1 MQAFY
6 LFSGLLIC
14 FALFLLI
21 YPLVKAASDNGFQA
35 QSLITRAELQSVA
48 GLKARGVI
56 DAPAYEKSR
65 RELADTLLKALE
77 APAKSSRTPMLI
89 GAFFLSCLP
98 LAVMGLYKFVG
109 APGGLSFAPPAL
121 AAQNSAPTAT
131 ATGTSMAAAKIPDAS
146 ATPAANAAPGMD
158 LKKAAEGL
166 KARLDAAPDD
176 GAGWELLGRTY
187 FEIEDF
193 ANASEAL
200 AKAIKILPKSAELYA
215 QHGEA
220 VMNAARPN
228 LPPPEAEASL
238 DQALAIDAKNQNALW
253 LKGVCRKLAGD
264 AKAALATW
272 TLLAEQLPPGSES
285 ANSVGQQIQALRVEL
300 GLTNSQASPVTMPT
314 PAAANATEPAPA
326 ESAVAEGEAAQT
338 AGSDTVSD
346 AAVTLEI
353 TLSAELKKQLGPND
367 VLFVFAK
374 AASGPPMPL
383 AAHRSPAIA
392 LQENTPIRITL
403 TDADAMMPNMK
414 LSRFP
419 QITLGAR
426 VSKSGVA
433 NATSGDFQGS
443 SATLTQPL
451 SGVIKLEISQVLP

>member
-21 YPLVKAASDNGFQA
+21 YPLIKAAADNGFQVQA
-35 QSLITRAELQSVA
+35 RKILGELKSVA
-48 GLKARGVI
+48 GLKNQGVI
-56 DAPAYEKSR
+56 DASAYEKSR

-77 APAKSSRTPMLI
+77 APTKSNRAPMLI

-98 LAVMGLYKFVG
+98 LAVMGLYKVVG

-121 AAQNSAPTAT
+121 ASQNLSAPNSAAT
-131 ATGTSMAAAKIPDAS
+131 SASAAAPEPAS
-146 ATPAANAAPGMD
+146 SAPAAPSMD

-166 KARLDAAPDD
+166 RARLDAAPDD
-176 GAGWELLGRTY
+176 GPGWELLGRTY

-193 ANASEAL
+193 ANAAEAL

-220 VMNAARPN
+220 VMNAARSTSA

-300 GLTNSQASPVTMPT
+300 GMAPPTAASAGAAAGPS
-314 PAAANATEPAPA
+314 PAAATSAETAAPA
-326 ESAVAEGEAAQT
+326 GISAASVK
-338 AGSDTVSD
+338 
-346 AAVTLEI
+346 LEI
-353 TLSAELKKQLGPND
+353 TLSPELKKQLAPND

-383 AAHRSPAIA
+383 AAHRSPAMA
-392 LQENTPIRITL
+392 LNGDDAVAITL
-403 TDADAMMPNMK
+403 TDADAMMPTMK
-414 LSRFP
+414 LSMFP
-419 QITLGAR
+419 QIKLGAR
-426 VSKSGVA
+426 ISKSGVA
-433 NATSGDFQGS
+433 NASSGDFQAL
-443 SATLTQPL
+443 SAVLTQPVN
-451 SGVIKLEISQVLP
+451 GVIKLEISEILP

>member
-6 LFSGLLIC
+6 LFSGLMIC

-21 YPLVKAASDNGFQA
+21 YPLIKAASDNGFQA
-35 QSLITRAELQSVA
+35 QTRKTMAELNSVS
-48 GLKARGVI
+48 GLKKQGVL

-77 APAKSSRTPMLI
+77 APAKSNRTPMLI

-98 LAVMGLYKFVG
+98 LAVMGLYKAVG

-121 AAQNSAPTAT
+121 AAQNLNAPN
-131 ATGTSMAAAKIPDAS
+131 AAATTTSTAAPEQTAG
-146 ATPAANAAPGMD
+146 APAAAGMD

-166 KARLDAAPDD
+166 RARLDAAPDD
-176 GAGWELLGRTY
+176 GPGWELLGRTY

-193 ANASEAL
+193 ANAAESL

-228 LPPPEAEASL
+228 MPPPAAEASL
-238 DQALAIDAKNQNALW
+238 DQALAIDGKNQNALW
-253 LKGVCRKLAGD
+253 LKGVSRKLAGD
-264 AKAALATW
+264 AKAALANW

-285 ANSVGQQIQALRVEL
+285 AKSVGQQIEVLRVEL
-300 GLTNSQASPVTMPT
+300 GLTTPNATPPAAPPLTEPAVAETAVAPAA
-314 PAAANATEPAPA
+314 PAAASNDAT
-326 ESAVAEGEAAQT
+326 
-338 AGSDTVSD
+338 
-346 AAVTLEI
+346 VTLEI
-353 TLSAELKKQLGPND
+353 TLSPELKKQLGPND

-392 LQENTPIRITL
+392 LNADAPVRVTL
-403 TDADAMMPNMK
+403 SDADAMMPSMK
-414 LSRFP
+414 LSMFP
-419 QITLGAR
+419 QFTLGAR

-433 NATSGDFQGS
+433 NASSGDFQVLS
-443 SATLTQPL
+443 EVLTQPVN
-451 SGVIKLEISQVLP
+451 GVIKLEISEVLP

>member
-6 LFSGLLIC
+6 LFSGLMIC

-21 YPLVKAASDNGFQA
+21 YPLIKAASDNGFRA
-35 QSLITRAELQSVA
+35 QTRKTSGELKSVA
-48 GLKARGVI
+48 ALKAGGVI
-56 DAPAYEKSR
+56 DAAAYEKSR

-77 APAKSSRTPMLI
+77 APVKSNRTPMLV
-89 GAFFLSCLP
+89 GAFFLSCVP
-98 LAVMGLYKFVG
+98 LAVMGVYKAVG

-121 AAQNSAPTAT
+121 AAQNSTAPNAAAT
-131 ATGTSMAAAKIPDAS
+131 AATAAAPEQTAG
-146 ATPAANAAPGMD
+146 APAAAGMD

-166 KARLDAAPDD
+166 RARLDAAPDD
-176 GAGWELLGRTY
+176 GPGWELLGRTY

-193 ANASEAL
+193 ANAAESL

-228 LPPPEAEASL
+228 MPPPEAEASL
-238 DQALAIDAKNQNALW
+238 DQALAIDGKNQNALW
-253 LKGVCRKLAGD
+253 LKGVSRKLAGD
-264 AKAALATW
+264 ANAALANW

-285 ANSVGQQIQALRVEL
+285 AKSVGEQIEVLRVEL
-300 GLTNSQASPVTMPT
+300 GLSAPSAAP
-314 PAAANATEPAPA
+314 PAAAILTEPAVA
-326 ESAVAEGEAAQT
+326 ETAVAPVEPAAAST
-338 AGSDTVSD
+338 D
-346 AAVTLEI
+346 ATVTLEI
-353 TLSAELKKQLGPND
+353 TLSPELKKQLGPND

-374 AASGPPMPL
+374 AASGPPAPL

-392 LQENTPIRITL
+392 LNADAPVRITL
-403 TDADAMMPNMK
+403 SDADAMMPSMK
-414 LSRFP
+414 LSMFP

-433 NATSGDFQGS
+433 NATSGDFQVLS
-443 SATLTQPL
+443 EALTQPVN
-451 SGVIKLEISQVLP
+451 GVLKLEISEVLP

>member
-6 LFSGLLIC
+6 LFSGLMIC

-21 YPLVKAASDNGFQA
+21 QPLIKAASDNGFQA
-35 QSLITRAELQSVA
+35 QTRKTLTELQSVA

-77 APAKSSRTPMLI
+77 APAKSNRAPMLV

-98 LAVMGLYKFVG
+98 LAVMGLYKTVG

-121 AAQNSAPTAT
+121 AAQNSTAPSAG
-131 ATGTSMAAAKIPDAS
+131 ASSEPAAAPEQTGTSGGAAG
-146 ATPAANAAPGMD
+146 APGMD

-166 KARLDAAPDD
+166 RARLDAEPND

-187 FEIEDF
+187 FEIQDF
-193 ANASEAL
+193 ANAADAL
-200 AKAIKILPKSAELYA
+200 ARAIKLLPKNAELYA
-215 QHGEA
+215 RHGEA

-238 DQALAIDAKNQNALW
+238 DQALAIDGKNQNALW

-264 AKAALATW
+264 AKAALANW
-272 TLLAEQLPPGSES
+272 TLLAEQLPPGTES
-285 ANSVGQQIQALRVEL
+285 ATSVGQQIDALRVEL
-300 GLTNSQASPVTMPT
+300 GLTDSDASPAATPMTTPTQAVPVVAAPT
-314 PAAANATEPAPA
+314 PVQT
-326 ESAVAEGEAAQT
+326 SADADA
-338 AGSDTVSD
+338 SDV
-346 AAVTLEI
+346 AVTLEI
-353 TLSAELKKQLGPND
+353 TLSAALKKQLGPND

-374 AASGPPMPL
+374 AAGGPPMPL

-392 LQENTPIRITL
+392 LNADAPVRITL
-403 TDADAMMPNMK
+403 NDSDAMMPSMK
-414 LSRFP
+414 LSMFP

-433 NATSGDFQGS
+433 NAASGDFQVV
-443 SATLTQPL
+443 SAVLTQPVK
-451 SGVIKLEISQVLP
+451 GVIKLEISEVLP

>member
-6 LFSGLLIC
+6 LFSGLLIS

-21 YPLVKAASDNGFQA
+21 YTLIKAASDNGFQA
-35 QSLITRAELQSVA
+35 QARKTYAELQSVA

-77 APAKSSRTPMLI
+77 TPAKSSRTPMLI
-89 GAFFLSCLP
+89 GAFFLSSVP

-109 APGGLSFAPPAL
+109 TPGGLSFSPPAL
-121 AAQNSAPTAT
+121 SAQNSATTNTAVTGAST
-131 ATGTSMAAAKIPDAS
+131 AVPAQTPGAS
-146 ATPAANAAPGMD
+146 GANGASGAPGANGAPGMD

-166 KARLDAAPDD
+166 RARLDAAPDD
-176 GAGWELLGRTY
+176 GPGWELLGRTY

-238 DQALAIDAKNQNALW
+238 DQALAIDANNQNALW

-285 ANSVGQQIQALRVEL
+285 ATSVGQQIEALRVEL
-300 GLTNSQASPVTMPT
+300 GLAKSDASPVMTPT
-314 PAAANATEPAPA
+314 PAAPTTTEPALA
-326 ESAVAEGEAAQT
+326 ETTAAADAT
-338 AGSDTVSD
+338 D

-353 TLSAELKKQLGPND
+353 TLSPELKKQLGPND
-367 VLFVFAK
+367 VLFVFAR
-374 AASGPPMPL
+374 AAGGPPTPL
-383 AAHRSPAIA
+383 AAHRSPASA
-392 LQENTPIRITL
+392 LNIDAPVRITL

-414 LSRFP
+414 LSMFP

-433 NATSGDFQGS
+433 NAASGDFQGL

-451 SGVIKLEISQVLP
+451 SGVVKLEIAEVLP